1 MLQHAATAA
10 QTYSVKTHLLTGVSL
25 ILAIFFF
32 AAALLYASVG
42 NAGASSY
49 LAVMAFFG
57 LPHDEMRATAL
68 SLNVLVA
75 AIAAYKFYRAGCFD
89 GRLFWP
95 FALSS
100 IPFSF
105 LGGSIVLPGTIYR
118 VTVGLVLLYA
128 AYRLFRRAGAD
139 DGNEPQNPVSRWQS
153 LIAGAVMGLIAGLTG
168 VGGGI
173 FLGPLLLFSG
183 WADARRAAGA
193 AAVFN
198 LVNSLAGLAGQ
209 FSIMVSLPA
218 TIPIWGLAAGMGGW
232 IGAEYGSRRLGSGR
246 LQQIL
251 ALILVIAGLRLM
263 FP

>member
-1 MLQHAATAA
+1 MLT
-10 QTYSVKTHLLTGVSL
+10 SVSL

-57 LPHDEMRATAL
+57 LPYDEMRATAL

-95 FALSS
+95 FALTS

-105 LGGSIVLPGTIYR
+105 LGGSIVLPGAIYR
-118 VTVGLVLLYA
+118 VVVGLVLLYA
-128 AYRLFRRAGAD
+128 AYRLFRRAAID
-139 DGNEPQNPVSRWQS
+139 DLEETQTPVSRWQS
-153 LIAGAVMGLIAGLTG
+153 LVAGAAMGLIAGLTG

-218 TIPIWGLAAGMGGW
+218 SIPFWGLAAGIGGW
-232 IGAEYGSRRLGSGR
+232 IGAEYGSRRLGSRR

-251 ALILVIAGLRLM
+251 AVILVIAGLRIM
-263 FP
+263 VA